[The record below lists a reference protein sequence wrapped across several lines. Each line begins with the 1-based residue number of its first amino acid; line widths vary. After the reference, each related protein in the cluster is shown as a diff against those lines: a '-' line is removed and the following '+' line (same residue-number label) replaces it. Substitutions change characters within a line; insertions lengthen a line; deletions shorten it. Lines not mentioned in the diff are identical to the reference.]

1 MIYGDWTFYD
11 INKANFM
18 KDTHIT
24 LLDFRFLIF
33 KKKKNP
39 NGQYGSSSKQDQLN
53 LIPRANIHYIFV
65 IHIRKIK
72 CEWFESWLVVIECAQ

>member
-33 KKKKNP
+33 KKKNIQMANTVVAQNKTSLI
-39 NGQYGSSSKQDQLN
+39 Y
-53 LIPRANIHYIFV
+53 IPRANIHYIFV

>member
-24 LLDFRFLIF
+24 LLDSLKRKKIQMANTVVAQNKTSLI
-33 KKKKNP
+33 
-39 NGQYGSSSKQDQLN
+39 Y
-53 LIPRANIHYIFV
+53 IPRANIHYIFV

>member
-1 MIYGDWTFYD
+1 MIYGDWTVYD

-53 LIPRANIHYIFV
+53 LYSKMFFV

>member
-33 KKKKNP
+33 EKKKNP

-53 LIPRANIHYIFV
+53 LYSKSKHPLYFCHT
-65 IHIRKIK
+65 H
-72 CEWFESWLVVIECAQ
+72 

>member
-39 NGQYGSSSKQDQLN
+39 NGQYGSSSKQ
-53 LIPRANIHYIFV
+53 A
-65 IHIRKIK
+65 
-72 CEWFESWLVVIECAQ
+72 

>member
-1 MIYGDWTFYD
+1 MIYGDWTVFD

-24 LLDFRFLIF
+24 LLDSLKRKKIQMANTVVAQNKTSLI
-33 KKKKNP
+33 
-39 NGQYGSSSKQDQLN
+39 Y
-53 LIPRANIHYIFV
+53 IPRANIHYIFV